1 MIILIR
7 RRHVLT
13 AAGLFLAAALAFAV
27 ATAPKAAVTV
37 AGDTALQTRPT
48 VFLDAGHGGEDGG
61 AVSEDGVAESALNL
75 SITCKSAEL
84 LCFLGQDAQLT
95 RPSESAIYDA
105 GCTTLRE
112 KKVSDIH
119 NRVDMVNSAEN
130 AVLISIHQNKLPG
143 QPQVHGAQV
152 FYNTAQPAQ
161 DLANTVQAA
170 LNGAI
175 NTDNAKQCKPI
186 GQDIYLMAHVT
197 HPAILVECG
206 FLSSPTETALL
217 QTPDYQLTVALS
229 IVCGYLQYTTKE

>member
-1 MIILIR
+1 MIILLR
-7 RRHVLT
+7 RRHILT
-13 AAGLFLAAALAFAV
+13 AAGLFLAAALAFAI
-27 ATAPKAAVTV
+27 ATVPKPAVTV
-37 AGDTALQTRPT
+37 SGNATLSAKPT
-48 VFLDAGHGGEDGG
+48 IFLDAGHGGEDGG
-61 AVSEDGVAESALNL
+61 AVSEDGVVESALNL
-75 SITCKSAEL
+75 SITCKAAEL
-84 LCFLGQDAQLT
+84 LCFLGQEAQLT
-95 RPSESAIYDA
+95 RAGERAIYDD

-152 FYNTAQPAQ
+152 FYNTALPAQ
-161 DLANTVQAA
+161 ELANAVQTA

-175 NTDNAKQCKPI
+175 NVGNAKQCKPI
-186 GQDIYLMAHVT
+186 GQDVYLMAHVT

-206 FLSSPTETALL
+206 FLSSPAETALL

-229 IVCGYLQYTTKE
+229 IVCGYLQYATKE

>member
-1 MIILIR
+1 MIILLR
-7 RRHVLT
+7 RRHILT

-27 ATAPKAAVTV
+27 ATVPKPAITV
-37 AGDTALQTRPT
+37 AGDTALSAKHTI
-48 VFLDAGHGGEDGG
+48 FLDAGHGGEDGG
-61 AVSEDGVAESALNL
+61 AVSDDGVAESALNL
-75 SITCKSAEL
+75 SITCKAAEL

-95 RPSESAIYDA
+95 RPGESAIYDA

-152 FYNTAQPAQ
+152 FYNTAAPAQ
-161 DLANTVQAA
+161 ELANTVQAA